1 MSNRNFDN
9 RVIIQRLQN
18 QNYARNLFTNNAN
31 GKQLINN
38 PQNTDGTASNQNTF
52 TSGAQT
58 MYFRGLLGG
67 GETINIGG
75 TFGLPVKDVVT
86 SSTPEPPTPE
96 PPTMIINISTVS
108 NGQTMNLPF
117 DGITSLNVDWG
128 DGLISSYTTPTISRT
143 YTNKGVYKIEIGGAA
158 SRYGTG
164 TDGSYTGASLISSV
178 TQWGTLGFS
187 SLSFAFYN
195 ATNLLG
201 VPSTI
206 PSSVRDISGMFYAAS
221 AFNQYLNNWSTSNV
235 TNMSN
240 MFYDARAF
248 NQPLNNWNTLN
259 VTYMNRMFTN
269 AYAFNQP
276 LNNWSTSNVSTMSNM
291 FANASAFNQTLNN
304 WTTSS
309 VTYMTFMFY
318 DARAFN
324 QPLNN
329 WNTSNVTSMVAM
341 FTNAYAFNQ
350 SLNNWSTS
358 NVTNMALMFTNAYVF
373 NSSINNWNTSS
384 VTNMNNMF
392 GNAYA
397 FNQNISG
404 WNTSSVTNMTD
415 MFIGASSFNQDI
427 SGWSTSR
434 VSAAQAA
441 QRIFC
446 YSPLSTISNASKRPV
461 IAYPGYVS
469 SCS

>member
-248 NQPLNNWNTLN
+248 NQPLNNWNT
-259 VTYMNRMFTN
+259 
-269 AYAFNQP
+269 
-276 LNNWSTSNVSTMSNM
+276 
-291 FANASAFNQTLNN
+291 
-304 WTTSS
+304 
-309 VTYMTFMFY
+309 
-318 DARAFN
+318 
-324 QPLNN
+324 
-329 WNTSNVTSMVAM
+329 SNVTSMVAM

>member
-248 NQPLNNWNTLN
+248 NQPLNNWNT
-259 VTYMNRMFTN
+259 
-269 AYAFNQP
+269 
-276 LNNWSTSNVSTMSNM
+276 
-291 FANASAFNQTLNN
+291 
-304 WTTSS
+304 
-309 VTYMTFMFY
+309 
-318 DARAFN
+318 
-324 QPLNN
+324 
-329 WNTSNVTSMVAM
+329 SNVTSMVAM

-434 VSAAQAA
+434 VSAARAA
-441 QRIFC
+441 QNIFC
-446 YSPLSTISNASKRPV
+446 NSPLSTLSNASKRPV
-461 IAYPGYVS
+461 IAYSGYIS